1 MVNPGRK
8 SRFLSDCSIVGN
20 VAEIKVMRGSSLYS
34 NTSLCPLAHCYSLQE
49 EGSMDSG
56 SSATPKGSN
65 PLPRFSKIHAAKVFQ
80 KEKSSILAP
89 G

>member
-8 SRFLSDCSIVGN
+8 SGFLSDCSIVGN

-49 EGSMDSG
+49 GG
-56 SSATPKGSN
+56 RQYGQWVFSN
-65 PLPRFSKIHAAKVFQ
+65 AQRLKPITTLF
-80 KEKSSILAP
+80 
-89 G
+89 